1 MDNFETLD
9 FAEFYSETPKTKS
22 EFCER
27 LVVALG
33 KNGFVKLVN
42 HGISKEVIEQAFD
55 IVCFDSSTFSV
66 PAIETQKH
74 NVNHN

>member
-42 HGISKEVIEQAFD
+42 HGIPKKIIEQAFD
-55 IVCFDSSTFSV
+55 IVCVDSSPSSA
-66 PAIETQKH
+66 PAVEPQKH
-74 NVNHN
+74 NIN